1 MRIRVDIIDGRK
13 FPISGVPQKKSVVAQ
28 MVVRIADTNIEN
40 YAGPHFT
47 QVNGDIVA
55 CNKFGKLDIA
65 CTVGSSRAVGISQYN
80 RYRRRQKFL
89 FRCSLFFLLWGAFL
103 YDKSDILNFSAKNI
117 IFCEQKKIIFKPEHK
132 EHLQITAYCDS
143 RRAFFNQK
151 SENTKFPLVRKAF
164 ACQAACAN
172 GQALYSRPPSLKSEP
187 NAGNILCSPS

>member
-132 EHLQITAYCDS
+132 EHLQITAYCYS

-151 SENTKFPLVRKAF
+151 KREREIPACSESFCGPSRLRKRASF
-164 ACQAACAN
+164 IFSPTVAKTRAK
-172 GQALYSRPPSLKSEP
+172 R
-187 NAGNILCSPS
+187 GNILCSPS

>member
-1 MRIRVDIIDGRK
+1 MRIRVDIIDVRK
-13 FPISGVPQKKSVVAQ
+13 FPISGVPQKISLCRKWE
-28 MVVRIADTNIEN
+28 TNGAYPEKATSP
-40 YAGPHFT
+40 YT
-47 QVNGDIVA
+47 
-55 CNKFGKLDIA
+55 
-65 CTVGSSRAVGISQYN
+65 

-151 SENTKFPLVRKAF
+151 KSRTRNSRLFGKLLRTKPPAQTGKLYILAHRRQNP
-164 ACQAACAN
+164 CQAREIYFVLLHN
-172 GQALYSRPPSLKSEP
+172 AL
-187 NAGNILCSPS
+187 

>member
-13 FPISGVPQKKSVVAQ
+13 FPISGVLQKKSVVAQ

-40 YAGPHFT
+40 YAGPHFA
-47 QVNGDIVA
+47 QVNGDIVE

-65 CTVGSSRAVGISQYN
+65 CTVGSSRTVGISQYT

-103 YDKSDILNFSAKNI
+103 YDKSDILNFSAENI

-132 EHLQITAYCDS
+132 EHLQITAYCYS

-151 SENTKFPLVRKAF
+151 KREREIPARSESFCGP
-164 ACQAACAN
+164 AACAN
-172 GQALYSRPPSLKSEP
+172 GEALYSRPPLPKSEP